1 MTAPDT
7 SEPGQHLDL
16 RGLKCPLPVL
26 RSRKV
31 LAGLRPGAVLVV
43 EASDPMSV
51 IDIPHMCNEDGH
63 ALLAQDKTGDS
74 LRFTIRRGA
83 QKNEG

>member
-7 SEPGQHLDL
+7 SAPDQHLDL

-31 LAGLRPGAVLVV
+31 LAGLKPGAVLVV

-63 ALLAQDKTGDS
+63 ALLAQEKHDDA

-83 QKNEG
+83 QKNAG

>member
-1 MTAPDT
+1 MAAPDT
-7 SEPGQHLDL
+7 SAPDQHLDL
-16 RGLKCPLPVL
+16 KGLKCPLPVL

-51 IDIPHMCNEDGH
+51 IDIPHMCSEDGH
-63 ALLAQDKTGDS
+63 ALLAQDKTGNS

-83 QKNEG
+83 QKNEV